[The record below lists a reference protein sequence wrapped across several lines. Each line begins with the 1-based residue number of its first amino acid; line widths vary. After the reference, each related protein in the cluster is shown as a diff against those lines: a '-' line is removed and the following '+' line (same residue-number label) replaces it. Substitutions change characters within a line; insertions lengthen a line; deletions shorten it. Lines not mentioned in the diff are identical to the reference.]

1 MQYIRFLFAASF
13 ILFVSSC
20 TDVGK
25 KANDISDTAGRAS
38 APQVDN
44 TKVIPEDTLTQEVT
58 TAEQFRVAGF
68 NDPAGFRRFFHI
80 FQNWVATNN
89 ADSIAAHIQ
98 FPLKNC
104 ASAPAFKKDYK
115 NLFND
120 QVKSSVAAQDAN
132 HFFANQQGLMT
143 GNGDVWFNEIN
154 GKYLIIAINNKPIK

>member
-1 MQYIRFLFAASF
+1 MKYIQLLFAASF
-13 ILFVSSC
+13 ILVLSSC
-20 TDVGK
+20 TDIGK
-25 KANDISDTAGRAS
+25 KANDIKDTADMAI

-44 TKVIPEDTLTQEVT
+44 TKVIPDDTLTKEVT

-68 NDPAGFRRFFHI
+68 NDPPGFRKFFST

-89 ADSIAAHIQ
+89 TDSIAAHIQ

-104 ASAPAFKKDYK
+104 SSASAFKKDYK

-143 GNGDVWFNEIN
+143 GNGEVWFNEIN
-154 GKYLIIAINNKPIK
+154 GKYLIIAINNKSLK